1 MTEGCGSG
9 AEVGKNG
16 VRFVQEWGGVL
27 VEGVTQF
34 KYLGISILD
43 QTYGDCLVVRWNIK
57 RERKVWG

>member
-1 MTEGCGSG
+1 MVERSG
-9 AEVGKNG
+9 DMD
-16 VRFVQEWGGVL
+16 FVLYGMEWDAI